1 MGRQIVNTRGQGL
14 ASSEAVKFAGI
25 CIVVGIV
32 ILLVFFFLNQGT
44 KNRPV
49 DTSTSAQSTSNSS
62 SSMGAPNPQAS

>member
-1 MGRQIVNTRGQGL
+1 LSRPIVNTSGHGL

-25 CIVVGIV
+25 SIVSAVV

-49 DTSTSAQSTSNSS
+49 DAGMSTSSGSA
-62 SSMGAPNPQAS
+62 MGAPNPQAT